1 MLAASG
7 LEASTD
13 ISSVMARI
21 IEGEED
27 WHTFVLRAWAD
38 ADAEMMALAL
48 QEEGAKK
55 DGECLGLCD
64 TTLDQLIKRM

>member
-1 MLAASG
+1 
-7 LEASTD
+7 
-13 ISSVMARI
+13 MARI

-64 TTLDQLIKRM
+64 TTLDQLIKLM